1 MSADFVQLA
10 TEALALVL
18 VLSLPVVGAALGV
31 GLVVGI
37 LSTATQVQEQS
48 LTYAPKLVA
57 ITLVLALTGTW
68 MLGQIVGFT
77 DGLWQAIPDLVR

>member
-48 LTYAPKLVA
+48 LTYVPKLVA